1 MLRSELGKL
10 YQQRHFTGLGAE
22 IGVERGLNALNI
34 LKYYK
39 GLLYCIDE
47 WSNIESYKTAL
58 KNLNCD
64 GCIRLKSAEAVDL
77 FSDGCLD
84 FIYIDADHTY
94 NAVKQD
100 LELWYPKVRRG
111 GIVSG
116 HDYIKF
122 QDYGVIQAVDE
133 FIELHKK
140 QLFLIDQIE
149 GEFNFKSW
157 YFVKWKS

>member
-1 MLRSELGKL
+1 MLRSELGIL
-10 YQQRHFTGLGAE
+10 YQQNHFTGLGAE

-34 LKYYK
+34 LKHYK

-58 KNLNCD
+58 KNLNCNR
-64 GCIRLKSAEAVDL
+64 CIRLKSADAVDL

-100 LELWYPKVRRG
+100 LELWYPKVRQG
-111 GIVSG
+111 GIISG
-116 HDYIKF
+116 HDYIEF

-133 FIELHKK
+133 LIEHHKK
-140 QLFLIDQIE
+140 QLFLIDQFD
-149 GEFNFKSW
+149 GELNFKS
-157 YFVKWKS
+157 